1 MPFSRR
7 NLRLSADAAEIV
19 RALFFLAVLTALG
32 VYAVAG
38 SHNHGMVAAVS
49 AAVLLTIVGVL
60 LQVSRSIRELH
71 RQRDQLAK
79 AAGRAERHH
88 FMVLRRILAGIESRE
103 EYTIGRSRRISGLVR
118 RMGVAMGLDHRQC
131 RLLCMA
137 GEVHDIGLLAVPD
150 AILNKRGKLG
160 AREYRAVQ
168 QHSEA
173 SYRILQPLT
182 FLADVLP
189 AVRYHH
195 ERMNGTGYPF
205 ELVGDKI
212 PLLARILAVADAYD
226 AMTHD
231 RPQRSALT
239 QMEALNELR
248 RCTPAG
254 YDAQCVAAL
263 EKVMKAPQMRAACG
277 QNTDIHSI

>member
-1 MPFSRR
+1 MLFSRR
-7 NLRLSADAAEIV
+7 KIKLSADAAQIV
-19 RALFFLAVLTALG
+19 RALFFLGVLTALG
-32 VYAVAG
+32 VYAIAS
-38 SHNHGMVAAVS
+38 SHNHSMVAVVS
-49 AAVLLTIVGVL
+49 AAVLLTIVGVML
-60 LQVSRSIRELH
+60 HVSHSIHEVH
-71 RQRDQLAK
+71 HQRDQLAK

-88 FMVLRRILAGIESRE
+88 FMVLRRILASIESRE
-103 EYTIGRSRRISGLVR
+103 EYTFGRSRRISGLVR
-118 RMGVAMGLDHRQC
+118 QMGVAMGLDHRQC
-131 RLLCMA
+131 RLLSMA

-150 AILNKRGKLG
+150 AILHKRGKLG

-231 RPQRSALT
+231 RPQRAALT
-239 QMEALNELR
+239 QLEALNELR

-263 EKVMKAPQMRAACG
+263 EKVMNVAQMRAACG
-277 QNTDIHSI
+277 QSTDARSA